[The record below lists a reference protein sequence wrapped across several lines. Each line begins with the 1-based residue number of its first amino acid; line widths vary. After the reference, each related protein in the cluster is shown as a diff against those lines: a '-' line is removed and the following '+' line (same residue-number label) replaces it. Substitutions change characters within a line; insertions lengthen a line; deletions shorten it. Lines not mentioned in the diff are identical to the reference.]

1 VKVLVTGASGF
12 IGSALCDSLLVRGD
26 TVVGLTRDPQR
37 ARGTNPSVI
46 WHPWE
51 PTLERPP
58 AAAFAGVDGVFNLQG
73 EKINQ
78 RWTDEAK
85 QRILESRR
93 AGTRNLIGAI
103 AELGESRPRVLVNQ
117 SAIGFYGDR
126 GEAIL
131 DEDAAPGEG
140 FDAEVVR
147 EWESAAREAEA
158 LGVRLAIV
166 RTGHVLDP
174 GGGFLAKLLPPF
186 RLGVGG
192 PLAGG
197 NQYVSWVHIEDE
209 VGILL
214 WALDNEKVSG
224 TINSTAPNPVTNR
237 ELSKALGRALGR
249 PASMPVPGFA
259 LDLMYGSEFGTVL
272 RGGQRVVPRRATD
285 LGYAFRFTEID
296 SALGDLLQKG

>member
-12 IGSALCDSLLVRGD
+12 IGSALCDSLLLRGD
-26 TVVGLTRDPQR
+26 TVAGLTRDPQR
-37 ARGTNPSVI
+37 ARSTNPSVL

-58 AAAFAGVDGVFNLQG
+58 AAAFDGVDGVINLLG

-93 AGTRNLIGAI
+93 TGTRNLLGTI
-103 AELGESRPRVLVNQ
+103 AGLEHKPRVLVNQ

-131 DEDAAPGEG
+131 DEDASPGEG

-147 EWESAAREAEA
+147 EWEGAAGEAEA
-158 LGVRLAIV
+158 LGLRLVIV

-174 GGGFLAKLLPPF
+174 SGGFLAELLTPF
-186 RLGVGG
+186 KLGVGG

-197 NQYVSWVHIEDE
+197 AQYVSWVHIEDE
-209 VGILL
+209 LGILL
-214 WALDNEKVSG
+214 WALDNEQVRG

-237 ELSKALGRALGR
+237 AFSKALGHALGR
-249 PASMPVPGFA
+249 PAVMPVPGFV
-259 LDLMYGSEFGTVL
+259 LDLKFGHEFGAVL
-272 RGGQRVVPRRATD
+272 RGGQRIVPRRAQD
-285 LGYAFRFTEID
+285 LGYEFRFTDVDE
-296 SALGDLLQKG
+296 ALADLL